1 MVKRGIDGSDLG
13 PGNDT
18 DGKTHPESPSDS
30 DSYSVQTLVFI
41 RHGEKPARGLGLL
54 SCRGLNRALKLPDY
68 FAAHFPPPDYIFAPN
83 PSVKVTELRGDGQR
97 YDCVRPLL
105 TIAPPAVRF
114 GVPVDTQLPYN
125 DPGLLADTLLAPRY
139 RAATIY
145 LGWEHIDLVE
155 FTRVMFDR
163 FGLDEVVPHWP
174 NSDFETVFVFTIRWG
189 AVPRLE
195 FDVRKEKLG
204 PISDAWPLV

>member
-13 PGNDT
+13 PRDGAG
-18 DGKTHPESPSDS
+18 GKTLPESPSHSDS
-30 DSYSVQTLVFI
+30 DSVQRLVFI
-41 RHGEKPARGLGLL
+41 RHGEKPAQGLGLL

-68 FAAHFPPPDYIFAPN
+68 FSAHFPPPDYIFAPN
-83 PSVKVTELRGDGQR
+83 PSVKVTEFHGDGQR

-105 TIAPPAVRF
+105 TIAPTAVRF

-139 RAATIY
+139 RTATIY

-163 FGLDEVVPHWP
+163 FGHDDVVPHWP

-189 AVPRLE
+189 AVPRLA
-195 FDVRKEKLG
+195 FDVQKEKLG

>member
-1 MVKRGIDGSDLG
+1 MGSAMIACGRSSRSHRRRCAL
-13 PGNDT
+13 
-18 DGKTHPESPSDS
+18 
-30 DSYSVQTLVFI
+30 
-41 RHGEKPARGLGLL
+41 A
-54 SCRGLNRALKLPDY
+54 CR
-68 FAAHFPPPDYIFAPN
+68 
-83 PSVKVTELRGDGQR
+83 S
-97 YDCVRPLL
+97 
-105 TIAPPAVRF
+105 
-114 GVPVDTQLPYN
+114 VDTQLPYN
-125 DPGLLADTLLAPRY
+125 DPGLLADTLLAPLY

-163 FGLDEVVPHWP
+163 FGINDVVPHRP

-195 FDVRKEKLG
+195 FDVQKEKLG